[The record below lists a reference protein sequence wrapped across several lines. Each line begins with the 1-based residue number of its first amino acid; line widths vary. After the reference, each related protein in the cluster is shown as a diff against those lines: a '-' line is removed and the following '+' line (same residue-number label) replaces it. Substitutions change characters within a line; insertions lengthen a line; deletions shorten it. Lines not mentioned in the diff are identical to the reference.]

1 MLVLAATAST
11 ALLGL
16 ALPLEPGWRALP
28 RPSPLAPPRPRF
40 TPRLP
45 RPPRRAPLA
54 EHGWESR
61 VLCNLTNVP

>member
-1 MLVLAATAST
+1 MLVLAAAAIT

-16 ALPLEPGWRALP
+16 ALPLDPRWWRALP
-28 RPSPLAPPRPRF
+28 RPSPLAPPRPR
-40 TPRLP
+40 PP

>member
-1 MLVLAATAST
+1 MLVLAAAAITA
-11 ALLGL
+11 L
-16 ALPLEPGWRALP
+16 ALPLDPGWWRALP
-28 RPSPLAPPRPRF
+28 RPSPLAPPR
-40 TPRLP
+40 P

>member
-1 MLVLAATAST
+1 MLVLAATAIT

-16 ALPLEPGWRALP
+16 ALPLDPGWRALP
-28 RPSPLAPPRPRF
+28 RPSPLAPPR
-40 TPRLP
+40 PRLP

-61 VLCNLTNVP
+61 VLCNLTNSEF